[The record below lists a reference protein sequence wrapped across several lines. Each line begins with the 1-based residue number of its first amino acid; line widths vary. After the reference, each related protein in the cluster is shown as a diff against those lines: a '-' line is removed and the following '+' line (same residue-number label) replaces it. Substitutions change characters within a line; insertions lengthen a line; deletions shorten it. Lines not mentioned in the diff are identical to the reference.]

1 MVIAVILAKPLVGK
15 SEQAF
20 QFIQEFTGFFTPGIV
35 VIFLFGF
42 FWKKATANSALTA
55 AIASVVFSWLLKIYF
70 PEVPFMDRV
79 SIVFVICVVLAVL
92 VTYIGGAKD
101 QAKAIEISD
110 ISFKTTAGF
119 NVAALGVLLVLTAI
133 YTLWW

>member
-1 MVIAVILAKPLVGK
+1 M
-15 SEQAF
+15 
-20 QFIQEFTGFFTPGIV
+20 

-42 FWKKATANSALTA
+42 FWKKATANSALAA

-79 SIVFVICVVLAVL
+79 SIVFVICVALAVL
-92 VTYIGGAKD
+92 VTYIGGAKV

-110 ISFKTTAGF
+110 ISFKTTRGF
-119 NVAALGVLLVLTAI
+119 NVASLGVVLVVAAI